1 MKIMDLREIKK
12 RGYDE
17 FPMEYY
23 YIEPTDSRYSMTH
36 HWHEEL
42 EIIHVLD
49 GTLKLSLDDN
59 GITVY
64 KDDYLFIN
72 GGTLHG
78 GITDN
83 CIYEVIVF
91 DFAYFFRGMPAF
103 SKQLAPLFHQEVRFP
118 NQLPAEDISA
128 RKMLAQIFKAMQ
140 SKEPNYEYRSLGFL
154 ILLTG
159 YFLDH
164 KYYEPVENKNAR
176 EQRIKS
182 IKVVLDYIEH
192 NYADPISLEELSA
205 LAGMSPKY
213 FCRFFKEMTFKTPI
227 DYVNYY
233 RIEVASEK
241 LKDPNTSV
249 TDVAFSCGFNDLN
262 YFIRCFKKY
271 KEISPKQYMLRLQKN
286 HP

>member
-1 MKIMDLREIKK
+1 
-12 RGYDE
+12 
-17 FPMEYY
+17 
-23 YIEPTDSRYSMTH
+23 
-36 HWHEEL
+36 
-42 EIIHVLD
+42 
-49 GTLKLSLDDN
+49 
-59 GITVY
+59 
-64 KDDYLFIN
+64 
-72 GGTLHG
+72 
-78 GITDN
+78 
-83 CIYEVIVF
+83 
-91 DFAYFFRGMPAF
+91 
-103 SKQLAPLFHQEVRFP
+103 
-118 NQLPAEDISA
+118 
-128 RKMLAQIFKAMQ
+128 MLAQIFKAMQ